1 MEPGPNRR
9 NCVEGDGGEVEGW
22 GHTLGENWLIVDEDA
37 EIKIRVRLPKNKQTE
52 HSKPLKKTKTVFLKS
67 IKESNI

>member
-37 EIKIRVRLPKNKQTE
+37 EIKIRIRLRITE
-52 HSKPLKKTKTVFLKS
+52 HSEPLKSLTRNLECIDS
-67 IKESNI
+67 IF